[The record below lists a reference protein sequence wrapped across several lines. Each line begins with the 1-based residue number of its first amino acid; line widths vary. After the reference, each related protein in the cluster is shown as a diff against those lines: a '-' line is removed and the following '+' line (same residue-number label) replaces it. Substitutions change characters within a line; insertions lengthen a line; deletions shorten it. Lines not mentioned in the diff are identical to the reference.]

1 MPSLVLAS
9 RSPRRRDLLRL
20 IEPRFLV
27 RPARIAE
34 VPRDGERPEG
44 LALRLAREKAIF
56 VADVLKDR
64 GRLDRPGNRR
74 ALVIGAD
81 TVVALRDLI
90 LGKPEDEAD
99 ARRL

>member
-1 MPSLVLAS
+1 MPTLVLAS
-9 RSPRRRDLLRL
+9 RSPRRRELLRL

-27 RPARIAE
+27 RPARIPE
-34 VPRDGERPEG
+34 IPRDGETPER
-44 LALRLAREKAIF
+44 LALRLAREKAND
-56 VADVLKDR
+56 VADGLNDR
-64 GRLDRPGNRR
+64 GRPNRPGRRR

-99 ARRL
+99 AR